1 MQTASVT
8 NLTTALEGV
17 QDASDPKEFNGDL
30 IKKLHVAEKH
40 IRKNKLKARPPPC
53 ALEALAQQAE

>member
-1 MQTASVT
+1 MCLQTASVT

-40 IRKNKLKARPPPC
+40 IRKNKLKAG
-53 ALEALAQQAE
+53 ALHAL